1 MTPFEGLCKEL
12 EGKIQAAYTE
22 GVSLEDAEKLA
33 SEFLYAML
41 QVSSELKDSDLNAR
55 MRKSGLK
62 AVKAALYLDVA
73 SKGEGGKKPT
83 EANIAAMIDSADVV
97 QGEQDAFDKAEVG
110 TAELE
115 RYYQVF
121 KEAHIHFRG
130 VAKGKFGE

>member
-12 EGKIQAAYTE
+12 ERAIQAAYTE

-41 QVSSELKDSDLNAR
+41 QVSGELKDSDLNAR

-62 AVKAALYLDVA
+62 AVKAALYLDSIRGVD
-73 SKGEGGKKPT
+73 KKPT
-83 EANIAAMIDSADVV
+83 EAQLTAMIDSSDVV